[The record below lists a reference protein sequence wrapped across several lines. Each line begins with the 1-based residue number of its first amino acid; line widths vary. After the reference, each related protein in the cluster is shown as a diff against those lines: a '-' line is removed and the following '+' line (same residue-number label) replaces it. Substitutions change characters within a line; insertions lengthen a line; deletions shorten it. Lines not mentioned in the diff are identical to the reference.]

1 MRVVLLTGL
10 VLGAG
15 AVLLPGSTASADAN
29 CSPAGAVRPGAARAD
44 GDPAEAAPAADEA
57 APAAAE
63 NAAPAPAESPVPE
76 EVPASQEVPPWE
88 APAPA
93 EATGEGDDGRID
105 SGEVAPGENP
115 AAAGDPGDDEPS
127 GENGADPAAEAM
139 LDGAELSE
147 LSIEASSSP
156 STVTQGE
163 VVTIT
168 IQVHNAGPDADPGVM
183 VTEAIPEG
191 AVLQS
196 PVAGLNPAS
205 GMLDLGSIA
214 VGETVTVEIAVVIPD
229 ASGGIVTTPSVVG
242 EVSDGYSIDDQTC
255 TMVQV
260 VPSTSP
266 GPSGDAQSDD
276 GSQQPSQEP
285 SGGGEQTGSA
295 DTPPGPRSDAQATAG
310 APQAPDGR
318 RGGDRPQPPEPSA
331 SGSAGSAAPEAG
343 TTGDV
348 GGAGDRRV
356 ATEPLDGVM
365 PTEPE
370 DVLALVGVLML
381 VAGLALLAVSVQR
394 QRQS

>member
-1 MRVVLLTGL
+1 V
-10 VLGAG
+10 
-15 AVLLPGSTASADAN
+15 
-29 CSPAGAVRPGAARAD
+29 
-44 GDPAEAAPAADEA
+44 
-57 APAAAE
+57 
-63 NAAPAPAESPVPE
+63 PAPAESPAPE
-76 EVPASQEVPPWE
+76 EVPAPQEVPASEE
-88 APAPA
+88 APAPE
-93 EATGEGDDGRID
+93 EATEDGDDGRID

-266 GPSGDAQSDD
+266 GPSGDGHSGD
-276 GSQQPSQEP
+276 GSQQQPSQEP
-285 SGGGEQTGSA
+285 SSGGEQTGSA

-331 SGSAGSAAPEAG
+331 SGPAGSAAPETG

-348 GGAGDRRV
+348 GGPGDGRV

>member
-1 MRVVLLTGL
+1 MRPGVRAVLLTGL

-44 GDPAEAAPAADEA
+44 GGPAEAAPAADEA
-57 APAAAE
+57 APAPAE
-63 NAAPAPAESPVPE
+63 NAAPAPAEAPGPE
-76 EVPASQEVPPWE
+76 E
-88 APAPA
+88 
-93 EATGEGDDGRID
+93 ATQDGDDGRID
-105 SGEVAPGENP
+105 SVEVTPDETP
-115 AAAGDPGDDEPS
+115 AAAGDPADDEPS
-127 GENGADPAAEAM
+127 GENGADPAAE
-139 LDGAELSE
+139 AELSE

-168 IQVHNAGPDADPGVM
+168 IEVHNAGPDADPGVM

-191 AVLQS
+191 AVVQS

-205 GMLDLGSIA
+205 GTLKLGSIA
-214 VGETVTVEIAVVIPD
+214 VGETVTIEIAVVIPE

-266 GPSGDAQSDD
+266 GPSGDGQSGD
-276 GSQQPSQEP
+276 GSRQSSDEP
-285 SGGGEQTGSA
+285 SSGGSEQDGSA

-310 APQAPDGR
+310 APQATDGR

-331 SGSAGSAAPEAG
+331 SGSGGTAAPEPG
-343 TTGDV
+343 TTSV
-348 GGAGDRRV
+348 SGGAGDGRV
-356 ATEPLDGVM
+356 TTEPLDGVM